1 MEKENLYLIH
11 GEDYLRH
18 IEEKLELLWMAT
30 ILMHYIKNGAEKD
43 GYLDLVRRSTLD
55 FDERCEEMFSSWG
68 RALNYL
74 KSRDIADLSDLIEN
88 DLIEP
93 EYAGYIPA
101 DNPCCPGERCC
112 EYVERMEREYAAKKD
127 ADADMDE
134 DEENDVFE
142 YDEDSEADTDA
153 TISSLYALL
162 SVSDCLS
169 KLAAGLISA
178 SDHLLEL
185 LDKELRSY
193 GD

>member
-1 MEKENLYLIH
+1 MKKENLYLIH

-18 IEEKLELLWMAT
+18 IEEKLELFWMVNV
-30 ILMHYIKNGAEKD
+30 LMHYIKNGAEKD

-68 RALNYL
+68 MALNYL
-74 KSRDIADLSDLIEN
+74 KSHDLADLSDLIEN

-101 DNPCCPGERCC
+101 DDPCCPGERCC
-112 EYVERMEREYAAKKD
+112 EYAERIEREYAAKKD

-134 DEENDVFE
+134 DVENDVFE
-142 YDEDSEADTDA
+142 YDEDSEADTDT

>member
-1 MEKENLYLIH
+1 MKKENLYLIH

-74 KSRDIADLSDLIEN
+74 KSRDLADLSDLIEN

-93 EYAGYIPA
+93 EYAGYVPA

-112 EYVERMEREYAAKKD
+112 EYAERIEREYAAKKD

-142 YDEDSEADTDA
+142 YDADSEADTDA

>member
-55 FDERCEEMFSSWG
+55 FDERCEEMFNSWG
-68 RALNYL
+68 MALNYL
-74 KSRDIADLSDLIEN
+74 KSHDLADLSDLIEN

-101 DNPCCPGERCC
+101 DDPCCPGERCC
-112 EYVERMEREYAAKKD
+112 EYAERIEREYAAKKD

-134 DEENDVFE
+134 DVENDVFE
-142 YDEDSEADTDA
+142 YDEDSEADTDT

>member
-1 MEKENLYLIH
+1 MKKENLYLIH
-11 GEDYLRH
+11 GEDYLHH

-74 KSRDIADLSDLIEN
+74 KSRDLADLSDLIEN

-93 EYAGYIPA
+93 EYAGYVPA

-112 EYVERMEREYAAKKD
+112 EYAERMEREYAAKKD

-193 GD
+193 GG

>member
-93 EYAGYIPA
+93 EYAGYVPA

-112 EYVERMEREYAAKKD
+112 EYAERIEREYAAKKD

-134 DEENDVFE
+134 DVENDVFE
-142 YDEDSEADTDA
+142 YDEDSEADTDT

>member
-18 IEEKLELLWMAT
+18 IEEKLELFWMAT

-68 RALNYL
+68 MALNYL
-74 KSRDIADLSDLIEN
+74 KSHDLADLSDLIEN

-112 EYVERMEREYAAKKD
+112 EYAERIEREYAAKKD